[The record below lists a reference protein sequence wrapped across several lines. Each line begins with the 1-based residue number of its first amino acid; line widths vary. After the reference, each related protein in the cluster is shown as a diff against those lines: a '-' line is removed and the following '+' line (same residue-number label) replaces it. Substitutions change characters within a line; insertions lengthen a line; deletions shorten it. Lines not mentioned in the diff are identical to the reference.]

1 MSRLNI
7 KNLWIQ
13 QIKTN
18 EENTIEPVEI
28 KVTDVEVELNEE
40 ETRIYERMMEKI
52 KKNSEEVREINVE
65 STEEVL
71 DTEIIEEE
79 VVGLNIEGITE
90 TFNITENINN
100 MEEIIERNRNNIME
114 ENYERSSRELTEE
127 ISENNQMEDEENL
140 SEELS
145 ELEDEPPKINRK
157 RKHENESQEAMKRR
171 MIEKKSEIVKELIQE
186 LETPTLRE
194 EEITE
199 EIEEES
205 SRQDDINKLVKM
217 FHGIERINKKQ
228 MRRWYEYGRKFEQKV
243 EEIKNQKRKR
253 VPDKMA
259 RNELYNEMRD
269 RMSGN
274 TTREAIRKRT
284 RRAIKIYEFFTEIG
298 SERMN
303 RIKDCTVDTI
313 IKLNEEDIKQIK
325 DYFKKR

>member
-40 ETRIYERMMEKI
+40 ETRIYERMMKKI
-52 KKNSEEVREINVE
+52 KKNSEEVRKINVE

-71 DTEIIEEE
+71 DTEIMEEE

-114 ENYERSSRELTEE
+114 ENYERSTRELTEE
-127 ISENNQMEDEENL
+127 ISENNQMEVNDEENL

-253 VPDKMA
+253 VPDKIA
-259 RNELYNEMRD
+259 RNELYNEIRD

-274 TTREAIRKRT
+274 TTKETQQGKQYEKELEEQSKST
-284 RRAIKIYEFFTEIG
+284 NSLLKLEVRR
-298 SERMN
+298 
-303 RIKDCTVDTI
+303 
-313 IKLNEEDIKQIK
+313 
-325 DYFKKR
+325 